1 LNFVG
6 DFIPEWNSFTN
17 ISTPAFDQ
25 DGDATTFSD
34 SELSAITTI
43 WQAVA
48 EDYAPFNINVTTVPP
63 TSFAAGVTQKVDI
76 GGNGSWLGGTP
87 TGFSLEG
94 GFLNSGGNVAFAFA
108 ANLGAYGPD
117 IAVVASHEA
126 GHSFG
131 LLHQS
136 LWDSSGNKITE
147 YNPGPGNGTA
157 P

>member
-1 LNFVG
+1 ASKRWRPELLLLEPRRLLATYPLTSLPALNSLPGAPVSLYLNFVG

-108 ANLGAYGPD
+108 A
-117 IAVVASHEA
+117 
-126 GHSFG
+126 
-131 LLHQS
+131 
-136 LWDSSGNKITE
+136 
-147 YNPGPGNGTA
+147 
-157 P
+157 